1 MRRRTW
7 TRLLLAAALAL
18 GPQSVAMAR
27 GPEAPILQISAPPEL
42 AGVAA
47 ELARIP
53 PEAFLP
59 GMRLTGLTE
68 PGPPIRVA
76 LATPGSPAG
85 RAAPPWAAGVARG
98 ATGEVT
104 LFPARVRRSPD
115 RRLLPLLQHEV

>member
-1 MRRRTW
+1 MRRRIR
-7 TRLLLAAALAL
+7 TRLLLAGALAL
-18 GPQSVAMAR
+18 GPALTATAR
-27 GPEAPILQISAPPEL
+27 ESEILRVPRPPELRISAPPEL

-59 GMRLTGLTE
+59 GMHLTGLAD

-76 LATPGSPAG
+76 LATTDSSAG

-104 LFPARVRRSPD
+104 LFPARVRR
-115 RRLLPLLQHEV
+115 